1 MPCSSPAR
9 RLAAVLGA
17 VLLVVMPT
25 TASAAGDLGTGAFER
40 SGLRVAAP
48 PPGFG
53 VAMTAVTARGE
64 GLELVLETDLAGV
77 TRVIDRASH
86 ARRAAQLDGVAA
98 SPGPCKDAKHALI
111 GFKWT
116 GAWAWRFRASSTPL
130 GMRKATAESQ
140 LRAAVRS
147 ITAARN
153 DCGLPDRVN
162 ARAVYLGRTHL
173 RPSVRSDGGCGGLD
187 GHNVVGFG
195 PLPDRIAGLTCT
207 TYTVPSRGR
216 GRAIESDVLLNKR
229 LAWALQ
235 RATCSPR
242 ADEVML
248 RSVATHEFGH
258 VFGLAHVRESTHGRL
273 TMSEAI
279 GPCDGS
285 AFTLGRGDVL
295 GLERL
300 Y

>member
-1 MPCSSPAR
+1 
-9 RLAAVLGA
+9 VN
-17 VLLVVMPT
+17 
-25 TASAAGDLGTGAFER
+25 
-40 SGLRVAAP
+40 
-48 PPGFG
+48 
-53 VAMTAVTARGE
+53 
-64 GLELVLETDLAGV
+64 
-77 TRVIDRASH
+77 
-86 ARRAAQLDGVAA
+86 
-98 SPGPCKDAKHALI
+98 
-111 GFKWT
+111 
-116 GAWAWRFRASSTPL
+116 
-130 GMRKATAESQ
+130 ATA
-140 LRAAVRS
+140 A
-147 ITAARN
+147 
-153 DCGLPDRVN
+153 
-162 ARAVYLGRTHL
+162 YLGRTQL
-173 RPSVRSDGGCGGLD
+173 RPSVGRDGGCGGLD

-216 GRAIESDVLLNKR
+216 GRAIESDVLLNRR

-235 RATCSPR
+235 RATCSPS
-242 ADEVML
+242 ANQVML

-258 VFGLAHVRESTHGRL
+258 VFGLAHVREKTHGRL